1 MAESQILL
9 WDDNPSNVD
18 LLGFEDVAAPVLEA
32 LGQEHLDPVCV
43 GVFGPWGCGKTTVL
57 QLVQGSLVND
67 SSNLVVY
74 TQPWSYDPETGPKA
88 TLIGEVLNAV
98 RAYIEDDDD
107 KDRLA
112 DRLVGLAKRV
122 RWSRVVSLA
131 ARSALTAS
139 SLPELSDLEGLFG
152 KDDEVVEPTL
162 QGFRDEFAEL
172 LDDDAFSDL
181 HRVVVVVDDLD
192 RCLPGTVI
200 ETLEAIKLFLAVPK
214 MAFVVAADETPVA
227 HAIATAFG
235 DSPEGGGSARNYLE
249 KIIQIPVRVPALG
262 QSDVEAY
269 VAQLLLWQ
277 RVRGNAEPFEPLRQS
292 CADARATGQAT
303 LVADLASG
311 VKGGD
316 ADVALAERLAPIL
329 YEELAGNPRRIK
341 RFLNA
346 FWVRASIARR
356 RGIDLQPAAFAK
368 FVLLEELFPAEF
380 RTMLGWLSD
389 GTLEQQLE
397 HLEGGEGEF
406 PAPLARWGKLDPA
419 VSGPQAGRYLTLAA
433 ALQGATLATNSLPP
447 ELRDVAAR
455 LTSTSDTERR
465 QARTSVDALNTPSR
479 SQLAAHVADAIRFQP
494 SRQAGLVD
502 SLHAVVSDS
511 EVIASA
517 AVVSLRRMPA
527 ADIQPALIVTLLPPA
542 GDALEPFNK
551 LVEEWVEDGDLP
563 DAAGKA
569 AALAL
574 KGDG

>member
-9 WDDNPSNVD
+9 WDDNPSDVD
-18 LLGFEDVAAPVLEA
+18 LLGFEDVAVPVLEA

-43 GVFGPWGCGKTTVL
+43 GIFGPWGCGKTTVL
-57 QLVQGSLVND
+57 QLVQRSLRND
-67 SSNLVVY
+67 SANLVVY

-98 RAYIEDDDD
+98 RAHIEDDDD

-112 DRLVGLAKRV
+112 ERLVGLAKRV

-139 SLPELSDLEGLFG
+139 LPELSDLERLFG
-152 KDDEVVEPTL
+152 EDDEVVEPTL
-162 QGFRDEFAEL
+162 QGFRDEFAGL

-214 MAFVVAADETPVA
+214 MAFVVAADEAPVA

-235 DSPEGGGSARNYLE
+235 DSPEGGGAARNYLE

-269 VAQLLLWQ
+269 VAQLLVWQ
-277 RVRGNAEPFEPLRQS
+277 KTRGNTELFESLRQS
-292 CADARATGQAT
+292 CADARAAGQAT
-303 LVADLASG
+303 LVVDLANIVEG
-311 VKGGD
+311 AN

-356 RGIDLQPAAFAK
+356 RGIDLEPSAFAK

-389 GTLEQQLE
+389 GTLEEKLE
-397 HLEGGEGEF
+397 RLEQGEGEF
-406 PAPLARWGKLDPA
+406 PAPLARWGKLDPV
-419 VSGPQAGRYLTLAA
+419 VSGPDAGRYLTLAA

-447 ELRDVAAR
+447 ELRDVATR

-465 QARTSVDALNTPSR
+465 QVRASVDALDTPSR
-479 SQLAAHVADAIRFQP
+479 SLLAVHVADAIRFQP
-494 SRQAGLVD
+494 SRQAGLAD
-502 SLHAVVSDS
+502 SLHTVVSDS

-517 AVVSLRRMPA
+517 AAVSLRRMPA

-542 GDALEPFNK
+542 GDALGPFK
-551 LVEEWVEDGDLP
+551 QLVEEWVEDGALP
-563 DAAGKA
+563 EAAASA

-574 KGDG
+574 NGAS

>member
-1 MAESQILL
+1 MADSQILL
-9 WDDNPSNVD
+9 WDDNPSDVD

-32 LGQEHLDPVCV
+32 LGREHLDPVCV

-57 QLVQGSLVND
+57 QLVQGSLGVNRA
-67 SSNLVVY
+67 NLVVY

-98 RAYIEDDDD
+98 RTHMKDDD
-107 KDRLA
+107 KNRLA

-122 RWSRVVSLA
+122 RWSRVVSLT
-131 ARSALTAS
+131 ARSALTA

-152 KDDEVVEPTL
+152 DEDEIVEPTL

-172 LDDDAFSDL
+172 LDDGAFSDL

-192 RCLPGTVI
+192 RCLPGTII

-214 MAFVVAADETPVA
+214 MAFVVAADEEPVA
-227 HAIATAFG
+227 RAIATALG
-235 DSPEGGGSARNYLE
+235 DSPAGGAAARNYLE
-249 KIIQIPVRVPALG
+249 KIIQIPVRIPALG

-277 RVRGNAEPFEPLRQS
+277 RVSGNADLFEPLRRS
-292 CADARATGQAT
+292 CADARTAGQAT
-303 LVADLASG
+303 LVADLANAAE
-311 VKGGD
+311 GGD
-316 ADVALAERLAPIL
+316 TDVAMAERLAPIL

-346 FWVRASIARR
+346 YWVRASIALR
-356 RGIDLQPAAFAK
+356 RGINLEPAAFAK
-368 FVLLEELFPAEF
+368 FVLLEELFPTEF

-389 GTLEQQLE
+389 GTLEEQLE
-397 HLEGGEGEF
+397 RLEQGEGEF
-406 PAPLARWGKLDPA
+406 PAPLARWGKLDPK
-419 VSGPQAGRYLTLAA
+419 VSGPHAGRYLTLAA
-433 ALQGATLATNSLPP
+433 ALQGATLATSSLPP

-465 QARTSVDALNTPSR
+465 QARSSLDTIDTAAR

-494 SRQAGLVD
+494 SRQADLAV
-502 SLHAVVSDS
+502 SLKAVVSDS

-517 AVVSLRRMPA
+517 AAVSLGRMPA
-527 ADIQPALIVTLLPPA
+527 ADIQPALIVTLVPPA
-542 GDALEPFNK
+542 GDALEPFK
-551 LVEEWVEDGDLP
+551 ELVEAWAEDGGLP
-563 DAAGKA
+563 DTAGKA
-569 AALAL
+569 AAMAL
-574 KGDG
+574 KGDS